1 MKNNWINKMDKNF
14 MIRSI
19 FESNERLK
27 LSYPDR
33 DFLRLVFNTNNL
45 IIVEGF
51 IDSVYESDNGLEEPF
66 YEECYA
72 LLLFVN
78 KIISNNEDIT
88 YLKNFME
95 IPEKKGI
102 MSNNKIIWENV
113 NKYIDIWY
121 DKSPNYICIKN
132 NKIIWEN
139 PINNN
144 KIDIINKIL

>member
-19 FESNERLK
+19 LESNERLK

-102 MSNNKIIWENV
+102 VSNSKIIWENV

-144 KIDIINKIL
+144 KINIIN